1 MAVDPGLPP
10 VDVVGL
16 QADDWLELAP
26 DGVLLVHSGKVEIG
40 TGLRTALEQIV
51 AEELDLPLARV
62 RVTAARTDRSPD
74 EGYTAGSRSIRDSSR
89 ALRQVCADVRAA
101 LIGRAAA
108 LRGVDRSTLTTA
120 GGAVL
125 APDGTRLPYEQL
137 LVDGRLDVSVS
148 AEATPKS
155 PDRYSIVG
163 TSPVR
168 SDLLPKLTGGP
179 AFVSDVRLPGMLHA
193 RMVRPPRPGV
203 RLLDVEVGEL
213 PGDARVVRERDL
225 LAVVASVEH
234 DAVVAATRVRPIWS
248 DDAPLVPP
256 SRLFRS
262 MVDGETDDA
271 VLLADGDVDAA
282 MGAADVT
289 MTAEYRWPFHA
300 HASIGPAVAVA
311 DVGPGS
317 AIVHAAAQGVH
328 PLRRGIAALLGL
340 DAEAVTVIHGEGP
353 GCYGHNGA
361 DDAAADA
368 AVVSPLVGR
377 PVRVQW
383 TREDE
388 LVWARKGP
396 ATLVRLR
403 GGVAADGRLLGVAAD
418 IWTPTHGGR
427 AATPERFI
435 AGYLRAGVDEPEDR
449 RYVGGERNAL
459 LDYRIE
465 NHHVTMH
472 WIPRPVLPSSS
483 LRALGA
489 TANTFANES
498 FMDELAEAAGLDPLE
513 LRLRNLDDPRA
524 REVLERA
531 ADAAGWGRPRPAGTG
546 LGLAF
551 VRYEH
556 HGAYVATVAEAELDG
571 ERLRIRR
578 IVVAQDCGLVISPDG
593 VRNQVEGNVVQS
605 LSRAVLE
612 EVRWDER
619 GILSRDWETYPIL
632 RFSDLPEVETVLID
646 RPGEP
651 SLGVGEPA
659 TATTAPAIANAIRAA
674 GGPRLRQA
682 PFAPDWRLRS
692 DSPQSSP

>member
-10 VDVVGL
+10 VEVEGIA
-16 QADDWLELAP
+16 ADDWLELSSE
-26 DGVLLVHSGKVEIG
+26 GTLLVHSGKVEIG
-40 TGLRTALEQIV
+40 TGLRSALEQIV
-51 AEELDLPLARV
+51 AEELDLPLVRV

-89 ALRQVCADVRAA
+89 VLRQVCADVRAA
-101 LIGRAAA
+101 FVRRAGTVWGLEASSLGTA
-108 LRGVDRSTLTTA
+108 DGGV
-120 GGAVL
+120 V
-125 APDGTRLPYEQL
+125 APDGRRLGYEDL
-137 LVDGRLDVSVS
+137 LVDGRLDVRVS
-148 AEATPKS
+148 GEARPKS
-155 PDRYSIVG
+155 PDAYTVIG

-193 RMVRPPRPGV
+193 RMIRPPRPGV
-203 RLLDVEVGEL
+203 RLLEVECGDL
-213 PGDARVVRERDL
+213 PGDARLVREEDL

-234 DAVVAATRVRPIWS
+234 DAVIAAGLVRAMWS
-248 DDAPLVPP
+248 DDARLVPP
-256 SRLFRS
+256 SRHFDA
-262 MVDGETDDA
+262 MMETATDD
-271 VLLADGDVDAA
+271 VVVRDEGDVD
-282 MGAADVT
+282 GALLGADVT
-289 MTAEYRWPFHA
+289 AVAEYRWPYHA

-311 DVGPGS
+311 DVRPGS
-317 AIVHAAAQGVH
+317 AVIHAAAQGVH
-328 PLRRGIAALLGL
+328 PLRRGLAELLGMRA
-340 DAEAVTVIHGEGP
+340 DAVTVVHGEGP

-368 AVVSPLVGR
+368 ALLSSIVGR

-403 GGVAADGRLLGVAAD
+403 GGIAADGRLVGVGTE

-427 AATPERFI
+427 AAVAERFI
-435 AGYLRAGVDEPEDR
+435 AGFLRAGVDEPEDR
-449 RYVGGERNAL
+449 RYVGGERNAA
-459 LDYRIE
+459 LDYRIAH
-465 NHHVTMH
+465 HHVTMH

-498 FMDELAEAAGLDPLE
+498 FLDELAEAAGLDPLE
-513 LRLRNLDDPRA
+513 VRLRNLDDPRA

-531 ADAAGWGRPRPAGTG
+531 AEVADWGRPRPAGTG

-556 HGAYVATVAEAELDG
+556 HGAYVATIAEVRLDAD
-571 ERLRIRR
+571 RLRVDR
-578 IVVAQDCGLVISPDG
+578 IVVAQDCGLIISPDG
-593 VRNQVEGNVVQS
+593 VRNQIEGNVIQS
-605 LSRAVLE
+605 LSRAALE
-612 EVRWDER
+612 EVRWDEE

-632 RFSDLPEVETVLID
+632 RFADLPEVEAVLVD

-674 GGPRLRQA
+674 GGPRIREAPLAPEWLLREAGSQVSA
-682 PFAPDWRLRS
+682 
-692 DSPQSSP
+692 